1 MTPPDHSPSPAIQT
15 LAKKKKRASKACS
28 CCRTRKIRCDVLKTG
43 VPCTKCQLDGFD
55 CVVQAR
61 KKRRGKHET
70 ERLKQQQEQQKASV
84 SVSSSTPGG
93 HGLGLP
99 GAAAAR
105 PSSPRS
111 IPQHAMLHQVPH
123 YPFLRSFA
131 PESQPPPLLAVS
143 RDSLDDPG
151 AMKHSRLDDDDMQY
165 LQRKGALSLPPR
177 PVMDVFV
184 SNYFQLFHPFFPIL
198 DKSSF
203 LASYYRSH
211 RDVAPHSN
219 GVSLLLLQAV
229 LFTAAATVPMSTIR
243 DAGFPSRKEAR
254 NLLHKRARHL
264 YEFDFEPDNII
275 NIQALLLMSH
285 FYPSMVEQKH
295 TWFWIHQ
302 AISIAQGLGLHRN
315 ASQEP
320 QRKLWARIW
329 WACLVRDR
337 LTALGTG
344 RPMHINSLDCTVP
357 MLTLDDLREDGDSE
371 DDQTVKEFFIEFVK
385 LCQYMEGVLSLPH
398 NTATE
403 PGSLP
408 EQINLCEETLQH
420 WRLNL
425 VPRARLHEDY
435 GRAFDQRGICTLY
448 KALLHLMYNIVVI
461 ALHKSH
467 QILDESRPSGAQLP
481 LPKVQAA
488 AADSTR
494 IAVELV
500 RLDLVK
506 YCPTICV
513 TVILPPLI
521 VHLLMMRSAPD
532 ESSRQP
538 HTDRFNKCMV
548 LLEQLGEIYW
558 HASFYYDF
566 FTLAAE
572 HSQGPAT
579 YVNGQEQDPLVAF
592 FNDRVPPKQLF
603 GKPADFSQSASRR
616 RTPVGDDE
624 DTPAKPM
631 QTPSRDN
638 AVADHAATVTT
649 SVAPD
654 GYSAPSTQPSIPYTL
669 GDDLELAGVPIP
681 DANLQLFE
689 DWLDEYGYFHNIFPS
704 A

>member
-1 MTPPDHSPSPAIQT
+1 MTRPDQHSPSPAAQL

-28 CCRTRKIRCDVLKTG
+28 CCRARKIRCDVLKTG

-61 KKRRGKHET
+61 KKRRGKHEA
-70 ERLKQQQEQQKASV
+70 EEKQQQQQQQRP
-84 SVSSSTPGG
+84 SSSSPPG
-93 HGLGLP
+93 HELGLG
-99 GAAAAR
+99 GAAAR
-105 PSSPRS
+105 PPPSPRS

-131 PESQPPPLLAVS
+131 PESQPSLLAVS
-143 RDSLDDPG
+143 RGSHEDPG

-165 LQRKGALSLPPR
+165 LKRKGALSLPPR
-177 PVMDVFV
+177 AVMDVFV

-203 LASYYRSH
+203 LASYYRSD
-211 RDVAPHSN
+211 RDAASHSH
-219 GVSLLLLQAV
+219 GLSLLLLQAI
-229 LFTAAATVPMSTIR
+229 LFTATATVPMSTVR
-243 DAGFPSRKEAR
+243 DAGFTSRKEAR
-254 NLLHKRARHL
+254 NLLHKRARYL
-264 YEFDFEPDNII
+264 YEFDFESDNII

-285 FYPSMVEQKH
+285 FYPSMVDQKH

-302 AISIAQGLGLHRN
+302 AISLAQGLGLHRN

-371 DDQTVKEFFIEFVK
+371 DDQTVKVFFIEFVK

-398 NTATE
+398 NIATE

-425 VPRARLHEDY
+425 VPSARLHEEY
-435 GRAFDQRGICTLY
+435 GMDFEKRGICTLY
-448 KALLHLMYNIVVI
+448 RALLHLMYNIVII

-488 AADSTR
+488 AEDSTR

-566 FTLAAE
+566 FKLAAL
-572 HSQGPAT
+572 HSQDPST

-592 FNDRVPPKQLF
+592 FNHLVPTKQPG
-603 GKPADFSQSASRR
+603 GKAADYSQSASRR
-616 RTPVGDDE
+616 RTPVGDDQE
-624 DTPAKPM
+624 NPIKPTP
-631 QTPSRDN
+631 TPVGDN
-638 AVADHAATVTT
+638 GAADHASIVTT
-649 SVAPD
+649 SAAPD
-654 GYSAPSTQPSIPYTL
+654 GFSAPVMQPPIPYTL
-669 GDDLELAGVPIP
+669 GDDLELGAVAIP
-681 DANLQLFE
+681 DSNLQLFE
-689 DWLDEYGYFHNIFPS
+689 DWLDEFGYFHNIFPS